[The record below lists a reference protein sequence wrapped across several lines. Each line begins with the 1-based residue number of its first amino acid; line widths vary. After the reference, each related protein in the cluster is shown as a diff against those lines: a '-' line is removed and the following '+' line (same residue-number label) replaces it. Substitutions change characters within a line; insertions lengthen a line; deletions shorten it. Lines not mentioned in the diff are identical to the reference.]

1 MNYLICAVAMLLMA
15 GGAFAQG
22 TPPTQETP
30 APTAAPPAM
39 EKPPAKGAR
48 GLGGGKRALM
58 KDAEHDDTAGRERC
72 NSVTELPGRCLMNAA
87 EQEEHKK
94 KLENFKTVSEC
105 KTYMADHLAKME
117 ARAKEQQKTA
127 RKPRIDVCAQ
137 MEKAAAKSG
146 APTKAASPKS

>member
-58 KDAEHDDTAGRERC
+58 KAGYAQTGVQREEAFRDGRYHDIWCGEVLRD
-72 NSVTELPGRCLMNAA
+72 
-87 EQEEHKK
+87 
-94 KLENFKTVSEC
+94 
-105 KTYMADHLAKME
+105 DW
-117 ARAKEQQKTA
+117 
-127 RKPRIDVCAQ
+127 
-137 MEKAAAKSG
+137 EKAQAKR
-146 APTKAASPKS
+146 